1 MPSEARAALNAI
13 VVVGDGQV
21 GLAAAIALRRA
32 VPRAAVTVVP
42 CQPDP
47 SAIADRSMTSLP
59 RTDVFHERFGLEQ
72 DGFIMRAGASHRLGV
87 RFLNWQQQNASY
99 IHAYGAGSVG
109 GDSVNQALADANRFA
124 YPTDDVASPLS
135 DIDYALRY
143 SQPTYRN
150 RLAAL
155 ASHLGVHLLALPMT
169 AAAPDGNG
177 GIGHILLANGQSL
190 TADIFVDCSGPQA
203 LLMDA
208 TQQASFQSWS
218 TMLPCDRVMLAGAP
232 AAPALS
238 VTDTI
243 EAHPF
248 GWRSTIFGRDGT
260 HHAFACNANIGSEAD
275 IASGLGQASGEVVK
289 LEPGRLANSWVGNV
303 IAFGDAA
310 TRFEPLHWINLALAH
325 EQILLFLELLP
336 GSDIDALE
344 RAEYNRRAGAMAD
357 RVRDYIGLHYCAPY
371 PPEGPFWRHAAS
383 LQRSSALALTLSQF
397 AKRGRLPFFEDET
410 LPRNAWLSAM
420 DCIGISAGL
429 NAQSR
434 STPSEVIADRL
445 NKQQMRSAKALELA
459 APYPGWLKNHI
470 ESKK

>member
-1 MPSEARAALNAI
+1 MPSEARAPLTAI
-13 VVVGDGQV
+13 VIVGDGQV

-32 VPRAAVTVVP
+32 LPRTAVTIVP

-59 RTDVFHERFGLEQ
+59 RTDAFHERIGLEE

-87 RFLNWQQQNASY
+87 RFPNWQQQNASY

-109 GDSVNQALADANRFA
+109 DNSVSQVLADANRFA
-124 YPTDDVASPLS
+124 YPTDDTASPLS

-143 SQPTYRN
+143 NQPAYRN

-155 ASHLGVHLLALPMT
+155 ASHLGVQLIEVPMT
-169 AAAPDGNG
+169 SAAPDGQG
-177 GIGHILLANGQSL
+177 GIGHIVLANSQCL
-190 TADIFVDCSGPQA
+190 TADLFVDCSGPQA
-203 LLMDA
+203 LLMNA

-218 TMLPCDRVMLAGAP
+218 AMLPCNRIMLAEAP
-232 AAPALS
+232 EAPALS

-260 HHAFACNANIGSEAD
+260 HRAFAYNADFGSEAE
-275 IASGLGQASGEVVK
+275 IGSGLGQESGEIIA

-310 TRFEPLHWINLALAH
+310 AAFEPLHWINLALAH

-336 GSDIDALE
+336 GCDIDALE

-357 RVRDYIGLHYCAPY
+357 RVRDYIGLHYCAAT
-371 PPEGPFWRHAAS
+371 PPEGPFWRHAVS
-383 LQRSSALALTLSQF
+383 LQRSSGLTLTLSEF
-397 AKRGRLPFFEDET
+397 AKRWRLPFFEEET
-410 LPRNAWLSAM
+410 LPRDSWQSAM
-420 DCIGISAGL
+420 ECIGIHAGP
-429 NAQSR
+429 NAQSL
-434 STPSEVIADRL
+434 STPRETIADRL
-445 NKQQMRSAKALELA
+445 KKQQMRSAKALELA
-459 APYPGWLKNHI
+459 APYPAWLKNYI
-470 ESKK
+470 ESKT

>member
-1 MPSEARAALNAI
+1 MLSDARAPLKAI

-32 VPRAAVTVVP
+32 LPRTAVTVVP

-47 SAIADRSMTSLP
+47 SAIADRAMTSLP
-59 RTDVFHERFGLEQ
+59 RTSAFHERIGLEE
-72 DGFIMRAGASHRLGV
+72 DGFIMRAGATHRLGV

-99 IHAYGAGSVG
+99 IHGYGAGSVG
-109 GDSVNQALADANRFA
+109 GNSVSQVLAEANRFA
-124 YPTDDVASPLS
+124 YPTNDTVSPLS

-143 SQPTYRN
+143 NQPAYRT

-155 ASHLGVHLLALPMT
+155 AIHLGVQQPEAQM
-169 AAAPDGNG
+169 ASAAPDGIG
-177 GIGHILLANGQSL
+177 GINHITLANGESL
-190 TADIFVDCSGPQA
+190 KADLFVDCTGPQA

-208 TQQASFQSWS
+208 TRQASFQSWS
-218 TMLPCDRVMLAGAP
+218 ARLPCNRLMLARSP

-260 HHAFACNANIGSEAD
+260 HHAFAYNADVGSDAE
-275 IASGLGQASGEVVK
+275 IASGLGQEPGEVIA
-289 LEPGRLANSWVGNV
+289 LEPGRLTNSWVGNV

-310 TRFEPLHWINLALAH
+310 TAFEPLRCINLALAH

-336 GSDIDALE
+336 GCDIDALE

-357 RVRDYIGLHYCAPY
+357 RVRDYIGLHYGAPN
-371 PPEGPFWRHAAS
+371 PPEGPFWQHAAS
-383 LQRSSALALTLSQF
+383 LKRSSGLTLTLSEF
-397 AKRGRLPFFEDET
+397 AKRGRLPFFEEET
-410 LPRNAWLSAM
+410 LPRESWQSAM
-420 DCIGISAGL
+420 DCIGIVAGP
-429 NAQSR
+429 NAQSL
-434 STPSEVIADRL
+434 STPKEIIADRL
-445 NKQQMRSAKALELA
+445 KKQQMRSAKALALA
-459 APYPGWLKNHI
+459 TPYPAWLKNYI
-470 ESKK
+470 ESKT